1 MKLRLRVR
9 EIAQHKGISMGKL
22 ERLAD
27 LSHPTIRDI
36 FRNPYKEVT
45 TTTLAKLATALGV
58 SVSDLFEE
66 VPDERT
72 D

>member
-1 MKLRLRVR
+1 MRLRLRVK
-9 EIAQHKGISMGKL
+9 EIAEEKHISMGKL

-45 TTTLAKLATALGV
+45 STTLVKLAKALGV
-58 SVSDLFEE
+58 SVSDLYEE
-66 VPDERT
+66 VPD
-72 D
+72 

>member
-1 MKLRLRVR
+1 MRLRLRVK
-9 EIAQHKGISMGKL
+9 EIAEEKHLSMGKL

-45 TTTLAKLATALGV
+45 STTLVKLANALGV
-58 SVSDLFEE
+58 SVSDLYEE
-66 VPDERT
+66 IQE
-72 D
+72 

>member
-1 MKLRLRVR
+1 MRLRLRVR
-9 EIAQHKGISMGKL
+9 EIAEEKHISMGKL

-45 TTTLAKLATALGV
+45 TTTLVKIAIALDVPV
-58 SVSDLFEE
+58 SALYEE
-66 VPDERT
+66 IPDE
-72 D
+72 